1 MNKNR
6 ILLWKMFDGKCAYC
20 GGKLDKRFHADHI
33 DPKYR
38 GGKDAKEN
46 LYPAC
51 PRCNIRKATY
61 TVEEFR
67 HEIDKQV
74 DVLRNNSRPFRL
86 AEAFGQI
93 RVTGQEVVFWFEKYM
108 ATKD

>member
-1 MNKNR
+1 MNKDR
-6 ILLWKMFDGKCAYC
+6 IILWKMFDGKCAYC
-20 GGKLDKRFHADHI
+20 GEKLGKRFHADHI

-38 GGKDAKEN
+38 GGRDAREN

-67 HEIDKQV
+67 KEISKQV
-74 DVLRNNSRPFRL
+74 EVLRNNSRPFRL
-86 AEAFGQI
+86 AEDFNQI
-93 RVTGQEVVFWFEKYM
+93 IPTNEPIVFWFEKY
-108 ATKD
+108 